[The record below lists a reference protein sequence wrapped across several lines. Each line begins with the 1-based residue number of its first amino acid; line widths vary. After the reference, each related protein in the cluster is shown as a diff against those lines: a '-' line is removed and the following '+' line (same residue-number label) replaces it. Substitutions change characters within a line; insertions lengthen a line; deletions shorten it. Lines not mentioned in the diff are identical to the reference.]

1 MGRPIRWTEHP
12 AIWTGEYEG
21 ASHGSGASIIFV
33 RLEPGRPGPRLHMHP
48 YPETFV
54 VRRGQVDFTVGDE
67 QVAAA
72 AGDIVVVPA
81 DTPHRF
87 DNGGDDLLEMM
98 DIHPNERFATIWLE
112 K

>member
-1 MGRPIRWTEHP
+1 MAKPIQWTGDP
-12 AIWTGEYEG
+12 AIWTGEFEG
-21 ASHGSGASIIFV
+21 ASHGSEASIIFV
-33 RLEPGRPGPRLHMHP
+33 RLEPGRSGPKLHMHP

-54 VRRGQVDFTVGDE
+54 VRRGQAAFTVGDE

-87 DNGGDDLLEMM
+87 DNGG
-98 DIHPNERFATIWLE
+98 
-112 K
+112 

>member
-1 MGRPIRWTEHP
+1 MGRPIRWTGDS

-33 RLEPGRPGPRLHMHP
+33 LLEPGQSGPRLHMHS

-54 VRRGQVDFTVGDE
+54 VRRGQVAFTVGD
-67 QVAAA
+67 QRVAAA

-81 DTPHRF
+81 GTPHRF
-87 DNGGDDLLEMM
+87 DNAGDDVLEMM
-98 DIHPNERFATIWLE
+98 DIHPNERFVTIWLE
-112 K
+112 D